1 MEKMV
6 GKSCKNT
13 TLHIFFNWMYR
24 SLIAH
29 GHKTVTIV
37 EDWQDYEPGYTRVMV
52 IDEHAEPTGY
62 GAEGTA
68 TLGVAGNISDVEMTN
83 PGTAYKTPVV
93 LVAGPVIY
101 TGASINNV
109 NTDLALYGP
118 EGNTNGS
125 PFSANNA
132 AGTNYKNGIM
142 IQFEN
147 PNGHT
152 LNDSWSFKTQSWTL
166 GTPASLLYTSSR
178 YDGNLENMRGI
189 ITLKDVWDV

>member
-1 MEKMV
+1 
-6 GKSCKNT
+6 
-13 TLHIFFNWMYR
+13 
-24 SLIAH
+24 
-29 GHKTVTIV
+29 
-37 EDWQDYEPGYTRVMV
+37 MV

-68 TLGVAGNISDVEMTN
+68 TLGVAGNVSDVEMTN

>member
-1 MEKMV
+1 
-6 GKSCKNT
+6 
-13 TLHIFFNWMYR
+13 
-24 SLIAH
+24 
-29 GHKTVTIV
+29 
-37 EDWQDYEPGYTRVMV
+37 MV

-68 TLGVAGNISDVEMTN
+68 TLGIAGNVATIEITN

-93 LVAGPVIY
+93 IVAGPVLLP
-101 TGASINNV
+101 GASINNV
-109 NTDLALYGP
+109 NTDLALFGP
-118 EGNTNGS
+118 EGNDNAS
-125 PFSANNA
+125 PFSYNNS

-152 LNDSWSFKTQSWTL
+152 LADSWSFKLPSWTK
-166 GTPASLLYTSSR
+166 GTPESLLYTSSR

-189 ITLKDVWDV
+189 ITLKDVWEV